1 MQGVQDAPR
10 VAVIPVAYN
19 PEMAAGIQAVLDV
32 SRTLESFDPE
42 LGYEPFSVGVLVIS
56 SVWDEAPFAITER
69 AASHLLAQGCLPIVL
84 GGHQISALGAIRA
97 AWKRYPNLAVVQI
110 TAATHLRESP
120 GDAYGPY
127 ALAARVHDFSLP
139 VVQIGVRHANRS
151 EVARLAGFS
160 GQEHQVFWA
169 EDFLGHRPQ
178 SAQTWRIEDVI
189 ATLPQV
195 PLYLSVDLSALE
207 SGIMPSNGEPGG
219 LGWYPLLELLRGCMN
234 RVVACNLC
242 EFAAIPGVS
251 LPERTTAQLLQKLL
265 GYRFAN

>member
-1 MQGVQDAPR
+1 MHGVQDVPR
-10 VAVIPVAYN
+10 VAVIPVAYS

-42 LGYEPFSVGVLVIS
+42 LGYEPFSVGVLVLS

-69 AASHLLAQGCLPIVL
+69 AVGNLLTRGCFPIVL
-84 GGHQISALGAIRA
+84 GGHQIAALGAIRA
-97 AWKRYPNLAVVQI
+97 AWKRYPNLAIVQI
-110 TAATHLRESP
+110 TAATHLRES
-120 GDAYGPY
+120 GDAYGHN
-127 ALAARVHDFSLP
+127 ALAARIHDFSLP
-139 VVQIGVRHANRS
+139 IVQIGVRKANRS
-151 EVARLAGFS
+151 EIERLAEFS
-160 GQEHQVFWA
+160 SQEHQVFWTK
-169 EDFLGHRPQ
+169 DFLGHGSQ
-178 SAQTWRIEDVI
+178 SAQTWRIEDVVT
-189 ATLPQV
+189 ALPQV

-219 LGWYPLLELLRGCMN
+219 LGWYPVLELLRGCMD

-251 LPERTTAQLLQKLL
+251 LPERTTAQLLQKLI